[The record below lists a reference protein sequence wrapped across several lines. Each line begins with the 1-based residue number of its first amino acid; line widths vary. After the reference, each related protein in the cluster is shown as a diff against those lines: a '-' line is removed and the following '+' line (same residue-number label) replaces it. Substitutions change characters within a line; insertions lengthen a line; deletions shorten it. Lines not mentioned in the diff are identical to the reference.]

1 MSEMDSDLNNIRKL
15 PEQLRGIHHDLLE
28 NGNQLAAIRLVKIAD
43 QIDKYLSLISFG
55 NSVTEVD
62 RLRAIIKNAIPY
74 QTNAEVQR
82 WLQAALLYGA
92 VIYQDGGGRR
102 IDA

>member
-1 MSEMDSDLNNIRKL
+1 MSEVDSDLNNIRKI
-15 PEQLRGIHHDLLE
+15 PEKLRNISEDLLE
-28 NGNQLAAIRLVKIAD
+28 NGHPHPARQLVHIAAQIEGYLRLRT
-43 QIDKYLSLISFG
+43 LG

-62 RLRAIIKNAIPY
+62 RLRTIIKNAIPH
-74 QTNAEVQR
+74 QTNEEVQR
-82 WLQAALLYGA
+82 WLKAALLYGA